1 MPNEVIAVAVTI
13 EGSLGLPELAHL
25 IGIQS
30 GEAALE
36 RARLDAYVRMA
47 IPSLRRIPAEG
58 ATLSEMCEAISL
70 REIGRARGTILA
82 AVCLRHLR
90 FGVRKDGAPDRVC
103 VLELFPEFPCL
114 TEFGRTAPKTLLV
127 AALVHLYGTSDEP
140 VQVIAAK
147 APESPSWE
155 SALRD
160 LNARHLET
168 SPEWLDHNAIRV
180 LPNLNDLWAFTSYS
194 QSLAASHMLVSS
206 AKQTHESDS
215 TAKRNNRTVQLHVN
229 WPHSFNTYADLT
241 DLAAGRIGGNV
252 ELAAREPISLP
263 DQLETAKRAG
273 DVT

>member
-1 MPNEVIAVAVTI
+1 MDDLVHHGLSSSRPVTDRPRGARRSALGARRSMGGPMPNEVIAVAVTI

-114 TEFGRTAPKTLLV
+114 TEFGRTAPEDASCSST
-127 AALVHLYGTSDEP
+127 GSP
-140 VQVIAAK
+140 VRNVRRTRSGHRRKGARVSKLGICAEGPQCPPSRNIARMARPQRHK
-147 APESPSWE
+147 SSPQ
-155 SALRD
+155 
-160 LNARHLET
+160 
-168 SPEWLDHNAIRV
+168 P
-180 LPNLNDLWAFTSYS
+180 
-194 QSLAASHMLVSS
+194 
-206 AKQTHESDS
+206 K
-215 TAKRNNRTVQLHVN
+215 
-229 WPHSFNTYADLT
+229 
-241 DLAAGRIGGNV
+241 
-252 ELAAREPISLP
+252 
-263 DQLETAKRAG
+263 
-273 DVT
+273 